1 MKWTF
6 PRQILVAL
14 LVIGWLASYPLVKYG
29 NDEMI
34 RAAIAG
40 AVLATANVILG
51 YAAIEYSIGK
61 SATTFFKFVLGGMG
75 IRLFGMAGILLVL
88 LNVFGFHVV
97 ALVTS
102 LGVCYVVFL
111 TLEII
116 YIQKR
121 ISTRQQD

>member
-1 MKWTF
+1 MKWSF

-14 LVIGWLASYPLVKYG
+14 LIIGWLATYPLVKYG
-29 NDEMI
+29 NGEMI
-34 RAAIAG
+34 RAVIAG
-40 AVLATANVILG
+40 AVLATMNVILG

-61 SATTFFKFVLGGMG
+61 SATTFLKFVLGGMG
-75 IRLFGMAGILLVL
+75 VRLFAMAGVILLL